1 MDFLSEWIANIILFI
16 LLAVVTEMLLPQT
29 GLQKYV
35 KMVLGLLLIIIF
47 LKPLFTLFSKEP
59 DEILKEAE
67 NLVQNKNNL
76 LGNSIESKK
85 IEIQSDIN
93 AYILEQT
100 AVQLKDL
107 SEKELMETF
116 GYQIEDIEIELKEPV
131 DHTVSSDDLLDNL
144 KTIHVFLSADA
155 NEDRVEP
162 VREVSIQ
169 IGGEVKREKSEDTDK
184 LASFFARQWGVDKER
199 ILITVERGKE
209 TDERS

>member
-35 KMVLGLLLIIIF
+35 KMVLGLLLISIF

>member
-59 DEILKEAE
+59 DEVLKEAE

-162 VREVSIQ
+162 VRDVSIQ

>member
-131 DHTVSSDDLLDNL
+131 DHTVSSDDLLENL

>member
-35 KMVLGLLLIIIF
+35 KMVLGLLLISIF

-131 DHTVSSDDLLDNL
+131 DHTVSSDDLLENL